1 MIITSGTLRFKRI
14 KSINCRHLRPTSSKI
29 RQAVFNTL
37 LHKLEF
43 EKWKKNNYIL
53 DVFAGTGIVSFEAL
67 SRGMLHSTLI
77 EKNFHI
83 YNVLLDNIKNLKI
96 FSRTHAINE
105 DLFNLKSL
113 PYKYKLVFLD
123 PPYNKNMLNSSLE
136 LIHDIGALK
145 KNSILICET
154 EKNFKFKKE
163 FIRYLKHEK
172 YYGLIKLSYL
182 ILN

>member
-1 MIITSGTLRFKRI
+1 MNNVSY
-14 KSINCRHLRPTSSKI
+14 
-29 RQAVFNTL
+29 L
-37 LHKLEF
+37 L
-43 EKWKKNNYIL
+43 NAIL
-53 DVFAGTGIVSFEAL
+53 NLV
-67 SRGMLHSTLI
+67 
-77 EKNFHI
+77 FHI

-145 KNSILICET
+145 K
-154 EKNFKFKKE
+154 
-163 FIRYLKHEK
+163 IRF
-172 YYGLIKLSYL
+172 
-182 ILN
+182 